1 VILAKVLGPVVS
13 SVKHP
18 AYDGLRLFVVQPV
31 DESGAPLGK
40 SLLAVDRICDAGE
53 GDTVLLLKEG
63 TGIRQLF
70 GIPREGK
77 LPIQVCIAGVVDE
90 VQVAQTPL
98 AAPPAPG
105 GKA

>member
-18 AYDGLRLFVVQPV
+18 AYAGLRLLVVQPI
-31 DESGAPLGK
+31 DEAGAPLGQ
-40 SLLAVDRICDAGE
+40 SLLAVDRVCDAGE

-70 GIPREGK
+70 GLPKEAK
-77 LPIQVCIAGVVDE
+77 LPIQVCIAGVVD
-90 VQVAQTPL
+90 QVDHVRGA
-98 AAPPAPG
+98 
-105 GKA
+105 

>member
-18 AYDGLRLFVVQPV
+18 SYAALKLLLCQPI
-31 DESGAPLGK
+31 DEQGNALGK
-40 SLLAVDRICDAGE
+40 SLLAVDRICSAGE

-70 GIPREGK
+70 GMAKTDK
-77 LPIQVCIAGVVDE
+77 LPIDTCVAAIVDS
-90 VQVAQTPL
+90 VHVASPDR
-98 AAPPAPG
+98 A
-105 GKA
+105 